1 MINVQSMSLKEVE
14 EAGLAA
20 LARELGPVGLIRFLQ
35 LFETGTGNYTAERHK
50 WLDEQSMEQIL
61 ERIEERRQNS

>member
-1 MINVQSMSLKEVE
+1 MMNVKSMSLKEVE

-35 LFETGTGNYTAERHK
+35 LFETGTGDYTTERRE
-50 WLDEQSMEQIL
+50 WLDEQSVDQIL
-61 ERIEERRQNS
+61 ERIKKRRPSS